1 VASPDQHVSSLAKQA
16 RELFVVHVGRA
27 LPELVKACETRLTA
41 GLDQMGPAREMQ
53 ERRDAWMAFQSSQT
67 TWLNQSRKA
76 LQRTL
81 LPRFNHSGNSTLSAP
96 GRLELIAEGVIDDQI
111 LASRLA
117 MRVLEKSSSELN
129 ELRLRIQHLEK
140 RQELPRGDVLL
151 PDVLARILVEQWV
164 DVQMT
169 REGWLQVQDGL
180 APVLAEKMLAA
191 YKAANEFLV
200 SSGVMKE
207 IDLQALV
214 KRAPGSRSSGPS
226 GASAPGKK
234 DATPKEGDSQNG
246 GGYQGGGGG
255 GGDYGGSEYGGQGGG
270 TDGPQGASMSGQNGG
285 YGGQGGGYGQGGQ
298 RGMDQ
303 GRPGASGGRGQ
314 EGGQAGGYGGQGGG
328 QGGGYGQDGQRGA
341 SQMRPGVRGQGGGG
355 QFGQGEQ
362 GQRDGPSSRGA
373 QSSSVMGVHDE
384 TRMLTGTS
392 PLARARMRAQGVVGR
407 LKRLLSERI
416 GGDFEAT
423 QLMESSPQL
432 QQAIQRMVPV
442 VQAESNAL
450 VGEAGTGSAPVA
462 MDATHVER
470 TAAAVRQRST
480 ELKQAAST
488 SSEKAT
494 IEVVALMFQSILAEE
509 RIPAAVRVWFARL
522 QIPVLRV
529 ALAEP
534 EFFSALQHPAR
545 RLIDRMG
552 SCVMGFEN
560 GVGAAALET
569 EIKRV
574 VQVIEQY
581 PETGRR
587 VFQLVYDEFQKFL
600 STYLSEQ
607 SNTRRYVSV
616 AQQVEQKE
624 TWSVQ
629 YTIELRKLLDE
640 VPVRDEIR
648 EFLFR
653 VWVEVLAVASVKYGI
668 KHEET
673 ASLKKVASE
682 LLWAASAKP
691 QRNDRARVIQQ
702 LPGLLQ
708 RLRQGMGLLG
718 YPAGMQDQYI
728 KSVSDTLADA
738 FMSRTEAIP
747 QESLDR
753 LSERL
758 AHLEDYLPEGGVGDL
773 DLDNES
779 IEMITGVDASNI
791 EVIKQGGSKPNEAM
805 RAWAVELQIG
815 SWFGLDHNGKYNNVQ
830 LAWRSERGQLY
841 LFVTNGGRCF
851 LIQATRVAAY
861 LQAGL
866 LVPSEDEAL
875 TVRATRDALAKL
887 DANPERLLN

>member
-1 VASPDQHVSSLAKQA
+1 LAKQA

-27 LPELVKACETRLTA
+27 LPDLVKACETRLATV
-41 GLDQMGPAREMQ
+41 LDQPGPAREMQ
-53 ERRDAWMAFQSSQT
+53 ERRDAWQAFQKCQT
-67 TWLNQSRKA
+67 TWLNQTRKA
-76 LQRTL
+76 LQRSL
-81 LPRFNHSGNSTLSAP
+81 LPRNGGSSSNALSMT
-96 GRLELIAEGVIDDQI
+96 GRLELLAEGAIDDQI

-117 MRVLEKSSSELN
+117 MRVLDLVSTELN
-129 ELRLRIQHLEK
+129 ELRLRVQHLEK

-151 PDVLARILVEQWV
+151 PDVVARLLVDQWL

-169 REGWLQVQDGL
+169 REGWVLVQDALSPAL
-180 APVLAEKMLAA
+180 AKSMLAS

-214 KRAPGSRSSGPS
+214 KRTPGSRSSGPAPVAAAGAGANTPPTHTDGGWS
-226 GASAPGKK
+226 GSGGHGGEGSGGSGHGPSAGSHGARGDVGGAAGASASNGRGG
-234 DATPKEGDSQNG
+234 ASESG
-246 GGYQGGGGG
+246 GGF
-255 GGDYGGSEYGGQGGG
+255 
-270 TDGPQGASMSGQNGG
+270 GASRPGQN
-285 YGGQGGGYGQGGQ
+285 
-298 RGMDQ
+298 
-303 GRPGASGGRGQ
+303 
-314 EGGQAGGYGGQGGG
+314 
-328 QGGGYGQDGQRGA
+328 
-341 SQMRPGVRGQGGGG
+341 
-355 QFGQGEQ
+355 
-362 GQRDGPSSRGA
+362 
-373 QSSSVMGVHDE
+373 SSVMGVHDE
-384 TRMLTGTS
+384 TRLMTHSS

-407 LKRLLSERI
+407 LRRLLMDKV

-423 QLMESSPQL
+423 QLMAPSPML
-432 QQAIQRMVPV
+432 QQVMQRVAP
-442 VQAESNAL
+442 EPISDGAL
-450 VGEAGTGSAPVA
+450 SSAGTGSSRGGMIY
-462 MDATHVER
+462 MDNTHVEKAATVLRQR
-470 TAAAVRQRST
+470 TA

-488 SSEKAT
+488 PTEKAT

-509 RIPAAVRVWFARL
+509 RIPPSVRVWFARL

-552 SCVMGFEN
+552 SCVMGFESN
-560 GVGAAALET
+560 VSSVALEA

-587 VFQLVYDEFQKFL
+587 VFQLVLDEFQKFL
-600 STYLSEQ
+600 SSFLSEQ
-607 SNTRRYVSV
+607 GSASRFVSV

-624 TWSVQ
+624 TLSVQ
-629 YTIELRKLLDE
+629 YTIELRKLLDDIA
-640 VPVRDEIR
+640 VRDEVR
-648 EFLFR
+648 EFLFK
-653 VWVEVLAVASVKYGI
+653 VWVEVLAVASVKYGL

-673 ASLKKVASE
+673 ASLKKVASD

-691 QRNDRARVIQQ
+691 NRNDRARVIQQ

-708 RLRQGMGLLG
+708 RLRQGMSLLG
-718 YPAGMQDQYI
+718 YTPAVQDQHI
-728 KSVSDTLADA
+728 KAVSDTLADA
-738 FMSRTEAIP
+738 FMSRTEAIS
-747 QESLDR
+747 QESLDK
-753 LSERL
+753 LSDRL
-758 AHLEDYLPEGGVGDL
+758 AHLEDYMPDSGVGDL

-791 EVIKQGGSKPNEAM
+791 EVIKHGGSQPNEAM

-815 SWFGLDHNGKYNNVQ
+815 SWFGLDHNGKLNSVQ
-830 LAWRSERGQLY
+830 FAWRSDRGQLY
-841 LFVTNGGRCF
+841 LFVTNAGRCF

-866 LVPSEDEAL
+866 LVPSEEEAL

-887 DANPERLLN
+887 DANPERLLG

>member
-1 VASPDQHVSSLAKQA
+1 MATSDQHVSSLAKQA

-27 LPELVKACETRLTA
+27 LPDLVKACETRLATA
-41 GLDQMGPAREMQ
+41 LDQPGPAREMQ
-53 ERRDAWMAFQSSQT
+53 ERRDAWLAFQKCHT

-76 LQRTL
+76 LQRSL
-81 LPRFNHSGNSTLSAP
+81 LPRHGITSANGLGVP
-96 GRLELIAEGVIDDQI
+96 SGRLELLAEGAIDDQI
-111 LASRLA
+111 MASRLA
-117 MRVLEKSSSELN
+117 MRVLDVASTELN
-129 ELRLRIQHLEK
+129 ELRLRVQHLEK
-140 RQELPRGDVLL
+140 RLELPRGDVLL
-151 PDVLARILVEQWV
+151 PDVVARLLVDQWL

-169 REGWLQVQDGL
+169 REGWTLVQDALSPAL
-180 APVLAEKMLAA
+180 AKSMLTS

-214 KRAPGSRSSGPS
+214 KRTPGSRSAGPAPAVNTALSSSDTGGGSGSVGVDGEAS
-226 GASAPGKK
+226 GAS
-234 DATPKEGDSQNG
+234 
-246 GGYQGGGGG
+246 
-255 GGDYGGSEYGGQGGG
+255 
-270 TDGPQGASMSGQNGG
+270 GG
-285 YGGQGGGYGQGGQ
+285 YGGAGASRAGAPNTGSLHSGRGSGSELGGGLGAS
-298 RGMDQ
+298 
-303 GRPGASGGRGQ
+303 RPGQ
-314 EGGQAGGYGGQGGG
+314 N
-328 QGGGYGQDGQRGA
+328 
-341 SQMRPGVRGQGGGG
+341 
-355 QFGQGEQ
+355 
-362 GQRDGPSSRGA
+362 SSA
-373 QSSSVMGVHDE
+373 MGVHDE
-384 TRMLTGTS
+384 TRLMTHSS

-407 LKRLLSERI
+407 LRRLLMDKV

-423 QLMESSPQL
+423 QLLPPSPML
-432 QQAIQRMVPV
+432 QQAMQRVEPEPV
-442 VQAESNAL
+442 SEGAMS
-450 VGEAGTGSAPVA
+450 GGMGSSRTGVVY
-462 MDATHVER
+462 MDNSHVEKAISVLRQR
-470 TAAAVRQRST
+470 TA
-480 ELKQAAST
+480 ELKQAANT
-488 SSEKAT
+488 PSEKAT

-509 RIPAAVRVWFARL
+509 RIPPSVRVWFARL

-552 SCVMGFEN
+552 SCVMGFESN
-560 GVGAAALET
+560 VSSVALEA

-587 VFQLVYDEFQKFL
+587 VFQLVLDEFQKFL

-607 SNTRRYVSV
+607 GSASRFVSV

-624 TWSVQ
+624 TLSVQ
-629 YTIELRKLLDE
+629 YTIELRKLLDDIM
-640 VPVRDEIR
+640 VRDEVR
-648 EFLFR
+648 DFLFK
-653 VWVEVLAVASVKYGI
+653 VWVEVLAVASVKYGL

-673 ASLKKVASE
+673 SSLKKVASD

-691 QRNDRARVIQQ
+691 NRNDRARVIQQ

-708 RLRQGMGLLG
+708 RLRQGMSLLG
-718 YPAGMQDQYI
+718 YSPGVQDQHI
-728 KSVSDTLADA
+728 KAVSDTLADA
-738 FMSRTEAIP
+738 FMSRTEAIS
-747 QESLDR
+747 QDSLDK

-758 AHLEDYLPEGGVGDL
+758 AHLEDYMPDSGVGDL

-791 EVIKQGGSKPNEAM
+791 EVIKQGGSQPNEAM

-815 SWFGLDHNGKYNNVQ
+815 AWFGLDHNGKLNSVQ

-841 LFVTNGGRCF
+841 LFVTNAGRCF

-866 LVPSEDEAL
+866 LVPSEEEAL

-887 DANPERLLN
+887 DANPERLLG

>member
-1 VASPDQHVSSLAKQA
+1 M
-16 RELFVVHVGRA
+16 VHVGRA
-27 LPELVKACETRLTA
+27 LPEIVKACDTRLTSI
-41 GLDQMGPAREMQ
+41 LDQAGSAREIQ
-53 ERRDAWMAFQSSQT
+53 ARRDAWTGFQKNQT
-67 TWLNQSRKA
+67 TWLNQSRKS

-81 LPRFNHSGNSTLSAP
+81 LPRFSNSGNPVSVS
-96 GRLELIAEGVIDDQI
+96 GQLELVAEGAIDDQI

-117 MRVLEKSSSELN
+117 MQVLDRSSTELN
-129 ELRLRIQHLEK
+129 ELRLRVQHLEG

-151 PDVLARILVEQWV
+151 PDVIARILVDQWL
-164 DVQMT
+164 DAHMT
-169 REGWLQVQDGL
+169 REAWTLVHDAMSPIL
-180 APVLAEKMLAA
+180 AAKLHDA

-200 SSGVMKE
+200 ASGVMKE

-214 KRAPGSRSSGPS
+214 KRMPGARSEGPAGAPRRELPPGMRP
-226 GASAPGKK
+226 ASAPGQAPRPAASA
-234 DATPKEGDSQNG
+234 DAGARS
-246 GGYQGGGGG
+246 
-255 GGDYGGSEYGGQGGG
+255 
-270 TDGPQGASMSGQNGG
+270 GPQSSG
-285 YGGQGGGYGQGGQ
+285 
-298 RGMDQ
+298 
-303 GRPGASGGRGQ
+303 
-314 EGGQAGGYGGQGGG
+314 
-328 QGGGYGQDGQRGA
+328 
-341 SQMRPGVRGQGGGG
+341 
-355 QFGQGEQ
+355 
-362 GQRDGPSSRGA
+362 
-373 QSSSVMGVHDE
+373 MGVNEE
-384 TRMLTGTS
+384 TRLMTGTS

-407 LKRLLSERI
+407 LKRMLMDRV

-423 QLMESSPQL
+423 QVLPPSPAL
-432 QQAIQRMVPV
+432 QQAMQRSMV
-442 VQAESNAL
+442 ASASGNAGL
-450 VGEAGTGSAPVA
+450 YVTGASGPAPVYV
-462 MDATHVER
+462 DATHVEK
-470 TAAAVRQRST
+470 AATVLRQRT
-480 ELKQAAST
+480 VELKQAAST
-488 SSEKAT
+488 PTEKAT

-509 RIPAAVRVWFARL
+509 RIPPSVRVWFARL

-552 SCVMGFEN
+552 SCVMGFESN
-560 GVGAAALET
+560 VSSAALEA

-587 VFQLVYDEFQKFL
+587 VFQLVFDEFQKFL

-607 SNTRRYVSV
+607 GSASRFVSV

-624 TWSVQ
+624 TLSVQ

-640 VPVRDEIR
+640 VPVRDEVR
-648 EFLFR
+648 DFLFK
-653 VWVEVLAVASVKYGI
+653 VWVDVLAVASVKYGLR
-668 KHEET
+668 HEET
-673 ASLKKVASE
+673 AALKQVASD

-691 QRNDRARVIQQ
+691 NRNDRARVIQQ

-718 YPAGMQDQYI
+718 FPSGMQDQHI

-738 FMSRTEAIP
+738 FMSRTEAIS
-747 QESLDR
+747 QESLDN

-758 AHLEDYLPEGGVGDL
+758 ANLEDYLPANGVGDL
-773 DLDNES
+773 ELDSES
-779 IEMITGVDASNI
+779 IEMITGVDAGNI
-791 EVIKQGGSKPNEAM
+791 EVINQGGSQPNEAM

-815 SWFGLDHNGKYNNVQ
+815 SWFGLDHNGKLNSVQ

-851 LIQATRVAAY
+851 LVQANRVAAY

-866 LVPSEDEAL
+866 LVPSEEEAL

>member
-27 LPELVKACETRLTA
+27 LPELVKACESRLA
-41 GLDQMGPAREMQ
+41 AVLDQPGPAREMQ
-53 ERRDAWMAFQSSQT
+53 ERRDAWMAFTKNQT
-67 TWLNQSRKA
+67 AWLNNSRKA

-81 LPRFNHSGNSTLSAP
+81 LPRFTPSGGSPLSAP
-96 GRLELIAEGVIDDQI
+96 GRLELLAEGAIDDQI
-111 LASRLA
+111 MASRLA
-117 MRVLEKSSSELN
+117 MRVLDLSSTELN

-151 PDVLARILVEQWV
+151 PDVTARILVDQWL
-164 DVQMT
+164 DVQMS
-169 REGWLQVQDGL
+169 REGWQLVQDAL
-180 APVLAEKMLAA
+180 APVLSKKMLEA

-207 IDLQALV
+207 IDLNALV
-214 KRAPGSRSSGPS
+214 KRVPGSRSSGGPS
-226 GASAPGKK
+226 AARSGKESDTQPPGQE
-234 DATPKEGDSQNG
+234 PGGVGHGGD
-246 GGYQGGGGG
+246 GGGG
-255 GGDYGGSEYGGQGGG
+255 
-270 TDGPQGASMSGQNGG
+270 AS
-285 YGGQGGGYGQGGQ
+285 
-298 RGMDQ
+298 
-303 GRPGASGGRGQ
+303 GASGG
-314 EGGQAGGYGGQGGG
+314 AGGGAWSGDAGGG
-328 QGGGYGQDGQRGA
+328 SSGGGRGGPV
-341 SQMRPGVRGQGGGG
+341 SQTGGARGGV
-355 QFGQGEQ
+355 
-362 GQRDGPSSRGA
+362 A
-373 QSSSVMGVHDE
+373 SSVMGVHDE
-384 TRMLTGTS
+384 TRLMTSSS

-407 LKRLLSERI
+407 LKRMLIDRV

-423 QLMESSPQL
+423 QILETSPRL
-432 QQAIQRMVPV
+432 RQAIQHVAPAVVHDVPMP
-442 VQAESNAL
+442 
-450 VGEAGTGSAPVA
+450 TGSGSGPVS
-462 MDATHVER
+462 MDAGHVER
-470 TAAAVRQRST
+470 AAVALRQRTT

-488 SSEKAT
+488 PTEKAI

-509 RIPAAVRVWFARL
+509 RIPPSVRVWFARL

-552 SCVMGFEN
+552 SCVLGFESN
-560 GVGAAALET
+560 VSSAALEA

-587 VFQLVYDEFQKFL
+587 VFQLVFDEFQKFL

-607 SNTRRYVSV
+607 GSASRFVSV

-624 TWSVQ
+624 TLSVQ
-629 YTIELRKLLDE
+629 YTIELRKLLDD

-648 EFLFR
+648 EFLFK
-653 VWVEVLAVASVKYGI
+653 VWVEVLAVASVKYGL

-673 ASLKKVASE
+673 ASLKRVASD

-691 QRNDRARVIQQ
+691 NRNDRARVIQQ
-702 LPGLLQ
+702 LPSLLQ

-718 YPAGMQDQYI
+718 YPPGLQDTHI

-747 QESLDR
+747 QESLDK
-753 LSERL
+753 LSDRL
-758 AHLEDYLPEGGVGDL
+758 AHLEDYLPESGVGDL

-791 EVIKQGGSKPNEAM
+791 EVIRHGGSQPNEAM

-815 SWFGLDHNGKYNNVQ
+815 SWFGLDHNGKLNSVQ
-830 LAWRSERGQLY
+830 LAWRSKHGQLY

-866 LVPSEDEAL
+866 LVPSEEEAL
-875 TVRATRDALAKL
+875 TVRATRAALAKL
-887 DANPERLLN
+887 DANPERLLT

>member
-1 VASPDQHVSSLAKQA
+1 MSLPDQHVSSLAKQA

-27 LPELVKACETRLTA
+27 LPEVVKACDTRLATI
-41 GLDQMGPAREMQ
+41 LDQAGPAREMQ
-53 ERRDAWMAFQSSQT
+53 ERRDAWLAFQKNQT
-67 TWLNQSRKA
+67 TWLNQSRKV

-81 LPRFNHSGNSTLSAP
+81 LPQAASDSLARNEP
-96 GRLELIAEGVIDDQI
+96 GRLELMAEGAMDDQI

-117 MRVLEKSSSELN
+117 MRVLDQASTELN

-151 PDVLARILVEQWV
+151 PDVVTRILVDQWL
-164 DVQMT
+164 DAQMT
-169 REGWLQVQDGL
+169 REGWLLVQDAL
-180 APVLAEKMLAA
+180 APMLAKRMHEA
-191 YKAANEFLV
+191 YQAANELLV
-200 SSGVMKE
+200 SSGVMEK

-214 KRAPGSRSSGPS
+214 RRAPGSRSNAPAGGDAAAQGADGESRGGATDPYGPGS
-226 GASAPGKK
+226 GAAP
-234 DATPKEGDSQNG
+234 
-246 GGYQGGGGG
+246 
-255 GGDYGGSEYGGQGGG
+255 
-270 TDGPQGASMSGQNGG
+270 
-285 YGGQGGGYGQGGQ
+285 
-298 RGMDQ
+298 
-303 GRPGASGGRGQ
+303 ASGGVRSPGSRD
-314 EGGQAGGYGGQGGG
+314 A
-328 QGGGYGQDGQRGA
+328 QRSG
-341 SQMRPGVRGQGGGG
+341 M
-355 QFGQGEQ
+355 
-362 GQRDGPSSRGA
+362 
-373 QSSSVMGVHDE
+373 SSSAMGVHEE
-384 TRMLTGTS
+384 TRMMTSTS

-407 LKRLLSERI
+407 LKRMLIDRV

-423 QLMESSPQL
+423 QLLPPSPHL
-432 QQAIQRMVPV
+432 VQAMQRLAPV
-442 VQAESNAL
+442 VS
-450 VGEAGTGSAPVA
+450 VDAGLPQTGSTGSGAVYA
-462 MDATHVER
+462 DASHVER
-470 TAAAVRQRST
+470 AATALRQRT
-480 ELKQAAST
+480 VELKQAAET
-488 SSEKAT
+488 PTEKAT

-509 RIPAAVRVWFARL
+509 RIPATVRVWFARL

-552 SCVMGFEN
+552 SCVMGFESN
-560 GVGAAALET
+560 VTSTALEM

-587 VFQLVYDEFQKFL
+587 VFQLVFDEFQKFL

-607 SNTRRYVSV
+607 GSASRFVSV

-624 TWSVQ
+624 TLSVQ
-629 YTIELRKLLDE
+629 YTIELRKLLDDL
-640 VPVRDEIR
+640 PVRDEVR
-648 EFLFR
+648 QFLFK
-653 VWVEVLAVASVKYGI
+653 VWVEVLAVASVKFGL

-673 ASLKKVASE
+673 TSLKRVASD

-691 QRNDRARVIQQ
+691 NRNDRARVIQQ
-702 LPGLLQ
+702 LPSILQ

-718 YPAGMQDQYI
+718 YPAGLQDQHI

-738 FMSRTEAIP
+738 FMSRTEPIS
-747 QESLDR
+747 QESLDK

-758 AHLEDYLPEGGVGDL
+758 ANLEDFLPESGTGDL

-779 IEMITGVDASNI
+779 IEMITGVDSSNI
-791 EVIKQGGSKPNEAM
+791 EVIRHGGSQPNEAM

-815 SWFGLDHNGKYNNVQ
+815 SWFGLDHNGKLNSVQ
-830 LAWRSERGQLY
+830 LAWRSDRGQLY
-841 LFVTNGGRCF
+841 MFVTNSGRCF
-851 LIQATRVAAY
+851 LVQASRVAAY

-887 DANPERLLN
+887 DANPERLLS

>member
-1 VASPDQHVSSLAKQA
+1 VVSPDQHVSSLAKQA

-41 GLDQMGPAREMQ
+41 LVDVPGPAREVQ
-53 ERRDAWMAFQSSQT
+53 ERRDAWMAFNKSQT
-67 TWLNQSRKA
+67 TWLNSSRKA

-81 LPRFNHSGNSTLSAP
+81 LPRFSPSGGSPLSAP
-96 GRLELIAEGVIDDQI
+96 GRLELLAEGAIDDQI
-111 LASRLA
+111 MASRLA
-117 MRVLEKSSSELN
+117 MRVLDLSSTELN

-151 PDVLARILVEQWV
+151 PDVTARILVDQWL
-164 DVQMT
+164 DAQMS
-169 REGWLQVQDGL
+169 REGWQLVLDAL
-180 APVLAEKMLAA
+180 APVMAQKMLEA

-207 IDLQALV
+207 IDLNALV
-214 KRAPGSRSSGPS
+214 KRAPGSRTGGGP
-226 GASAPGKK
+226 GAQDDASAP
-234 DATPKEGDSQNG
+234 DSGG
-246 GGYQGGGGG
+246 GGYAADSVRGGRAGPGSGHAGASRSGAMSAQGTAS
-255 GGDYGGSEYGGQGGG
+255 GSRGG
-270 TDGPQGASMSGQNGG
+270 TA
-285 YGGQGGGYGQGGQ
+285 
-298 RGMDQ
+298 
-303 GRPGASGGRGQ
+303 
-314 EGGQAGGYGGQGGG
+314 
-328 QGGGYGQDGQRGA
+328 
-341 SQMRPGVRGQGGGG
+341 
-355 QFGQGEQ
+355 
-362 GQRDGPSSRGA
+362 
-373 QSSSVMGVHDE
+373 SSVMGVHDE
-384 TRMLTGTS
+384 TRLMTSAS

-407 LKRLLSERI
+407 LKRLLIDRV

-423 QLMESSPQL
+423 QILETSPRL
-432 QQAIQRMVPV
+432 RQAMQEVAPAVLNDVPMPTGAGGASV
-442 VQAESNAL
+442 V
-450 VGEAGTGSAPVA
+450 
-462 MDATHVER
+462 MDASHVER
-470 TAAAVRQRST
+470 AATALRQRTS
-480 ELKQAAST
+480 ELKQAAAT
-488 SSEKAT
+488 PTEKAT

-509 RIPAAVRVWFARL
+509 RIPASVRVWFARL

-552 SCVMGFEN
+552 SCVMGFESN
-560 GVGAAALET
+560 VSSVALEG

-607 SNTRRYVSV
+607 GNAGRVVSV

-624 TWSVQ
+624 TLSVQ
-629 YTIELRKLLDE
+629 YTIELRKLLDD

-648 EFLFR
+648 EFLFK
-653 VWVEVLAVASVKYGI
+653 VWVEVLAVASVKYGL

-673 ASLKKVASE
+673 ASLKRVASE

-691 QRNDRARVIQQ
+691 NRNDRARVIQQ
-702 LPGLLQ
+702 LPSLLQ

-718 YPAGMQDQYI
+718 YPPGLQDTHI
-728 KSVSDTLADA
+728 KGVSDTLADA

-747 QESLDR
+747 QESLDK
-753 LSERL
+753 LAERL
-758 AHLEDYLPEGGVGDL
+758 AHLEDYLPEGGIGDL

-791 EVIKQGGSKPNEAM
+791 EVIRTGGSQPNEAM
-805 RAWAVELQIG
+805 RAWAAELQIG
-815 SWFGLDHNGKYNNVQ
+815 AWFGLDHNGRLNSVQ
-830 LAWRSERGQLY
+830 LAWRSTQGQLY
-841 LFVTNGGRCF
+841 LFVTGSGRCY

-866 LVPSEDEAL
+866 LVPSEEEAL
-875 TVRATRDALAKL
+875 TVRATRAALAKL
-887 DANPERLLN
+887 DANPERLVA

>member
-1 VASPDQHVSSLAKQA
+1 MASPDQHVSSLAKQA

-27 LPELVKACETRLTA
+27 LPELVKACETRLGA
-41 GLDQMGPAREMQ
+41 VLDQSGPAREMQ
-53 ERRDAWMAFQSSQT
+53 ERRDAWMAFTKNQT
-67 TWLNQSRKA
+67 AWLNNSRKA

-81 LPRFNHSGNSTLSAP
+81 LPRFSASGGSPLSAP
-96 GRLELIAEGVIDDQI
+96 GRLELLAEGAIDDQI
-111 LASRLA
+111 MASRLA
-117 MRVLEKSSSELN
+117 MRVLDLSSTELN

-140 RQELPRGDVLL
+140 RQERPRGDVLL
-151 PDVLARILVEQWV
+151 PDVTARILVDQWL
-164 DVQMT
+164 DVQMS
-169 REGWLQVQDGL
+169 REGWQLVQDAL
-180 APVLAEKMLAA
+180 APVLAKKMLEA

-207 IDLQALV
+207 IDLNALV
-214 KRAPGSRSSGPS
+214 KRVPGSRSSGGPR
-226 GASAPGKK
+226 GGKEA
-234 DATPKEGDSQNG
+234 DGSLPAQDQGV
-246 GGYQGGGGG
+246 GGGGG
-255 GGDYGGSEYGGQGGG
+255 AGASSSFGGPGSGSSGGG
-270 TDGPQGASMSGQNGG
+270 TGA
-285 YGGQGGGYGQGGQ
+285 
-298 RGMDQ
+298 
-303 GRPGASGGRGQ
+303 ASQMGGGRG
-314 EGGQAGGYGGQGGG
+314 GMA
-328 QGGGYGQDGQRGA
+328 
-341 SQMRPGVRGQGGGG
+341 
-355 QFGQGEQ
+355 
-362 GQRDGPSSRGA
+362 
-373 QSSSVMGVHDE
+373 SSVMGVHDE
-384 TRMLTGTS
+384 TRLMTSSS

-407 LKRLLSERI
+407 LKRMLIDRV

-423 QLMESSPQL
+423 QLIETSPRL
-432 QQAIQRMVPV
+432 RQAIQHVAPSVVHDVPMPTGSGGGPV
-442 VQAESNAL
+442 VMD
-450 VGEAGTGSAPVA
+450 SA
-462 MDATHVER
+462 HVER
-470 TAAAVRQRST
+470 AAVALRQRT
-480 ELKQAAST
+480 AELKQAAST
-488 SSEKAT
+488 PTEKAI

-509 RIPAAVRVWFARL
+509 RIPPSIRVWFARL

-552 SCVMGFEN
+552 SCVMGFESN
-560 GVGAAALET
+560 VSSAALEA

-587 VFQLVYDEFQKFL
+587 VFQLVFDEFQKFL

-607 SNTRRYVSV
+607 GSASRFVSV

-624 TWSVQ
+624 TLSVQ
-629 YTIELRKLLDE
+629 YTIELRKLLDDM
-640 VPVRDEIR
+640 PVRDEIR
-648 EFLFR
+648 EFLFK
-653 VWVEVLAVASVKYGI
+653 VWVEVLAVASVKYGL

-673 ASLKKVASE
+673 ASLKRVASD

-691 QRNDRARVIQQ
+691 NRNDRARVIQQ

-718 YPAGMQDQYI
+718 YPPGLQDTHI

-747 QESLDR
+747 QESLDK
-753 LSERL
+753 LSDRL
-758 AHLEDYLPEGGVGDL
+758 AHLEDYLPESGVGDL

-791 EVIKQGGSKPNEAM
+791 EVIRHGGSQPNEAM

-815 SWFGLDHNGKYNNVQ
+815 AWFGLDHNGKLNSVQ
-830 LAWRSERGQLY
+830 LAWRSQRGQLY

-851 LIQATRVAAY
+851 LVQANRVAAY

-875 TVRATRDALAKL
+875 TVRATRAALAKL
-887 DANPERLLN
+887 DANPERLLT

>member
-1 VASPDQHVSSLAKQA
+1 VSPPDQHVSSLAKQA

-27 LPELVKACETRLTA
+27 LPEIVKACDTRLTSV
-41 GLDQMGPAREMQ
+41 LDQAGPAREIQ
-53 ERRDAWMAFQSSQT
+53 ARRDAWTAFQKNQT
-67 TWLNQSRKA
+67 TWLNQSRKS

-81 LPRFNHSGNSTLSAP
+81 LPRFSNSGNPVSVS
-96 GRLELIAEGVIDDQI
+96 GQLELVAEGAIDDQI

-117 MRVLEKSSSELN
+117 MQVLDRSSTELN
-129 ELRLRIQHLEK
+129 ELRLRVQHLEG

-151 PDVLARILVEQWV
+151 PDVIARILVDQWL
-164 DVQMT
+164 DAHMT
-169 REGWLQVQDGL
+169 REAWTLVHDAMSPIL
-180 APVLAEKMLAA
+180 ASKLHEA

-200 SSGVMKE
+200 ASGVMKE

-214 KRAPGSRSSGPS
+214 KRVPGTRSEGSAGAPPKRDLPPGMRPAGQGPS
-226 GASAPGKK
+226 AQA
-234 DATPKEGDSQNG
+234 
-246 GGYQGGGGG
+246 
-255 GGDYGGSEYGGQGGG
+255 
-270 TDGPQGASMSGQNGG
+270 QGA
-285 YGGQGGGYGQGGQ
+285 
-298 RGMDQ
+298 
-303 GRPGASGGRGQ
+303 RPGAN
-314 EGGQAGGYGGQGGG
+314 GQAS
-328 QGGGYGQDGQRGA
+328 GA
-341 SQMRPGVRGQGGGG
+341 GSD
-355 QFGQGEQ
+355 FGAGA
-362 GQRDGPSSRGA
+362 GRSGP
-373 QSSSVMGVHDE
+373 QSSGMGVHDE
-384 TRMLTGTS
+384 TRLMTGTS

-407 LKRLLSERI
+407 LKRMLMDRV

-423 QLMESSPQL
+423 QVMPPSPGL
-432 QQAIQRMVPV
+432 QQAMQRSMV
-442 VQAESNAL
+442 ASSSANAGL
-450 VGEAGTGSAPVA
+450 YVTGASGPAPVYV
-462 MDATHVER
+462 DATHVEK
-470 TAAAVRQRST
+470 AATVLRQRT
-480 ELKQAAST
+480 VELKQAAST
-488 SSEKAT
+488 PTEKAT

-509 RIPAAVRVWFARL
+509 RIPPSVRVWFARL

-552 SCVMGFEN
+552 SCVMGFESN
-560 GVGAAALET
+560 VSSAALEA

-587 VFQLVYDEFQKFL
+587 VFQLVFDEFQKFL

-607 SNTRRYVSV
+607 GSASRFVSV

-624 TWSVQ
+624 TLSVQ

-640 VPVRDEIR
+640 VPVRDEVR
-648 EFLFR
+648 DFLFK
-653 VWVEVLAVASVKYGI
+653 VWVDVLAVASVKYGLR
-668 KHEET
+668 HEET
-673 ASLKKVASE
+673 AALKQVASD

-691 QRNDRARVIQQ
+691 NRNDRARVIQQ

-718 YPAGMQDQYI
+718 FPSGMQDQHI

-738 FMSRTEAIP
+738 FMSRTESIS
-747 QESLDR
+747 QESLDN

-758 AHLEDYLPEGGVGDL
+758 ANLEDYLPANGVGDL
-773 DLDNES
+773 ELDSES
-779 IEMITGVDASNI
+779 IEMITGVDAGNI
-791 EVIKQGGSKPNEAM
+791 EVINQGGSQPNEAM
-805 RAWAVELQIG
+805 RAWAVELHIG
-815 SWFGLDHNGKYNNVQ
+815 SWFGLDHNGKLNSVQ

-851 LIQATRVAAY
+851 LIQSNRVAAY

-866 LVPSEDEAL
+866 LVPSEEEAL

>member
-1 VASPDQHVSSLAKQA
+1 VATTDQHVSSLAKQA

-27 LPELVKACETRLTA
+27 LPDLVKACDTRLNA
-41 GLDQMGPAREMQ
+41 ILDQAGPAREMQ
-53 ERRDAWMAFQSSQT
+53 ERRDAWMAFQKCQT
-67 TWLNQSRKA
+67 TWLNQCRKA
-76 LQRTL
+76 MQRSL
-81 LPRFNHSGNSTLSAP
+81 LPRLSHGSNTTLTMP
-96 GRLELIAEGVIDDQI
+96 GRLELLAEGAIDDQI

-117 MRVLEKSSSELN
+117 MRVLDVVSTELN
-129 ELRLRIQHLEK
+129 ELRLRVQHLEK

-151 PDVLARILVEQWV
+151 PDVVARILVDQWL

-169 REGWLQVQDGL
+169 REGWALVQE
-180 APVLAEKMLAA
+180 AISPVLAKSMLAS

-214 KRAPGSRSSGPS
+214 KRAPGSRSSGPAPS
-226 GASAPGKK
+226 AGKGAA
-234 DATPKEGDSQNG
+234 AEGDSGFSGAG
-246 GGYQGGGGG
+246 G
-255 GGDYGGSEYGGQGGG
+255 
-270 TDGPQGASMSGQNGG
+270 A
-285 YGGQGGGYGQGGQ
+285 
-298 RGMDQ
+298 
-303 GRPGASGGRGQ
+303 ASGG
-314 EGGQAGGYGGQGGG
+314 GGG
-328 QGGGYGQDGQRGA
+328 QGGD
-341 SQMRPGVRGQGGGG
+341 QGGGG
-355 QFGQGEQ
+355 SGAG
-362 GQRDGPSSRGA
+362 GAGSGAGHAGRSGGGAGGMGGTGGGGGVGTHGGGA
-373 QSSSVMGVHDE
+373 QGGLAGGGRGGTADGRGGTGFSPSQPGRPSTSMGVHDE
-384 TRMLTGTS
+384 TRLMTHSS

-407 LKRLLSERI
+407 LRRLLMDKV

-423 QLMESSPQL
+423 QLLPPSPRL
-432 QQAIQRMVPV
+432 QQAMEQVAPIPVPDSAVSVGVGSSRSGMVYTDN
-442 VQAESNAL
+442 S
-450 VGEAGTGSAPVA
+450 
-462 MDATHVER
+462 HVER
-470 TAAAVRQRST
+470 AATVLRQRT
-480 ELKQAAST
+480 AELKQAANT
-488 SSEKAT
+488 PSEKAT

-509 RIPAAVRVWFARL
+509 RIPPSVRVWFARL

-552 SCVMGFEN
+552 SCVMGFESN
-560 GVGAAALET
+560 VSSVALEA

-587 VFQLVYDEFQKFL
+587 VFQLVLDEFQKFL

-607 SNTRRYVSV
+607 GSASRFVSV

-624 TWSVQ
+624 TLSVQ
-629 YTIELRKLLDE
+629 YTIELRKLLDDIA
-640 VPVRDEIR
+640 VRDEVR
-648 EFLFR
+648 EFLFK
-653 VWVEVLAVASVKYGI
+653 VWVEVLAVASVKYGL

-673 ASLKKVASE
+673 TSLKRVASD

-691 QRNDRARVIQQ
+691 NRNDRARVIQQ

-708 RLRQGMGLLG
+708 RLRQGMTLLG
-718 YPAGMQDQYI
+718 YSPGVQDQHI

-738 FMSRTEAIP
+738 FMSRTEAIS
-747 QESLDR
+747 QDSLDK

-758 AHLEDYLPEGGVGDL
+758 AHLEEYLPDSGVGDL

-791 EVIKQGGSKPNEAM
+791 EVIKQGGSQPNEAM

-815 SWFGLDHNGKYNNVQ
+815 SWFGLDHNGKLNSVQ
-830 LAWRSERGQLY
+830 FAWRSDRGQLY
-841 LFVTNGGRCF
+841 LFVTNTGRCF

-866 LVPSEDEAL
+866 LVPSEEEAL

-887 DANPERLLN
+887 DANPERLLG

>member
-1 VASPDQHVSSLAKQA
+1 VSPPDQHVSSLAKQA

-27 LPELVKACETRLTA
+27 LPEIVKACDTRLTSV
-41 GLDQMGPAREMQ
+41 LDQAGSARDIQ
-53 ERRDAWMAFQSSQT
+53 ARRDAWTAFQKNQT
-67 TWLNQSRKA
+67 TWLNQSRKS

-81 LPRFNHSGNSTLSAP
+81 LPRFSNSGNPVSVS
-96 GRLELIAEGVIDDQI
+96 GQLELVAEGAIDDQI

-117 MRVLEKSSSELN
+117 MQVLDRSSTELN
-129 ELRLRIQHLEK
+129 ELRLRVQHLEG

-151 PDVLARILVEQWV
+151 PDVIARILVDQWL
-164 DVQMT
+164 DAHMT
-169 REGWLQVQDGL
+169 REAWTLVHDAMSPIL
-180 APVLAEKMLAA
+180 ASKLHEA

-200 SSGVMKE
+200 ASGVMKE

-214 KRAPGSRSSGPS
+214 KRMPGTRSEGPAGTPPRRDLPPGMRPVSPQGQGARADAGAVGSDFGAGSGRSGPHSSG
-226 GASAPGKK
+226 
-234 DATPKEGDSQNG
+234 
-246 GGYQGGGGG
+246 
-255 GGDYGGSEYGGQGGG
+255 
-270 TDGPQGASMSGQNGG
+270 
-285 YGGQGGGYGQGGQ
+285 
-298 RGMDQ
+298 
-303 GRPGASGGRGQ
+303 
-314 EGGQAGGYGGQGGG
+314 
-328 QGGGYGQDGQRGA
+328 
-341 SQMRPGVRGQGGGG
+341 
-355 QFGQGEQ
+355 
-362 GQRDGPSSRGA
+362 
-373 QSSSVMGVHDE
+373 MGVNEE
-384 TRMLTGTS
+384 TRLMTGTS

-407 LKRLLSERI
+407 LKRMLMDRV

-423 QLMESSPQL
+423 QVMPPSPGL
-432 QQAIQRMVPV
+432 QQAMQRSMV
-442 VQAESNAL
+442 ATSSGNAGL
-450 VGEAGTGSAPVA
+450 YVTGGSGPAPVYV
-462 MDATHVER
+462 DATHVER
-470 TAAAVRQRST
+470 AATVLRQRT
-480 ELKQAAST
+480 VELKQAAST
-488 SSEKAT
+488 PTEKAT

-509 RIPAAVRVWFARL
+509 RIPPSVRVWFARL

-552 SCVMGFEN
+552 SCVMGFESN
-560 GVGAAALET
+560 VSSAALEA

-587 VFQLVYDEFQKFL
+587 VFQLVFDEFQKFL

-607 SNTRRYVSV
+607 GSASRFVSV

-624 TWSVQ
+624 TLSVQ

-640 VPVRDEIR
+640 VPVRDEVR
-648 EFLFR
+648 DFLFK
-653 VWVEVLAVASVKYGI
+653 VWVDVLAVASVKYGLR
-668 KHEET
+668 HEET
-673 ASLKKVASE
+673 AALKQVASD

-691 QRNDRARVIQQ
+691 NRNDRARVIQQ

-718 YPAGMQDQYI
+718 FPPGMQDQHI

-738 FMSRTEAIP
+738 FMSRTEAIS
-747 QESLDR
+747 QESLDN

-758 AHLEDYLPEGGVGDL
+758 ANLEDYLPANGVGDL
-773 DLDNES
+773 ELDSES
-779 IEMITGVDASNI
+779 IEMITGVDAGNI
-791 EVIKQGGSKPNEAM
+791 EVINQGGSQPNEAM

-815 SWFGLDHNGKYNNVQ
+815 SWFGLDHNGKLNSVQ

-851 LIQATRVAAY
+851 LVQSNRVAAY

-866 LVPSEDEAL
+866 LVPSEEEAL

>member
-1 VASPDQHVSSLAKQA
+1 MASPDQHVSSLAKQA

-27 LPELVKACETRLTA
+27 LPELVKACETRLA
-41 GLDQMGPAREMQ
+41 AVLDQPGPAREMQ
-53 ERRDAWMAFQSSQT
+53 ERRDAWMAFTKNQAA
-67 TWLNQSRKA
+67 WLNNSRKA

-81 LPRFNHSGNSTLSAP
+81 LPRFTPSGGSPLSSP
-96 GRLELIAEGVIDDQI
+96 GRLELLAEGAIDDQI
-111 LASRLA
+111 MASRLA
-117 MRVLEKSSSELN
+117 MRVLDLSSTELN

-151 PDVLARILVEQWV
+151 PDVMARILVDQWL
-164 DVQMT
+164 DVQMS
-169 REGWLQVQDGL
+169 REGWQLVQDAL
-180 APVLAEKMLAA
+180 APVLSKKMLEA

-207 IDLQALV
+207 IDLNALV
-214 KRAPGSRSSGPS
+214 KRVPGSRSSGGP
-226 GASAPGKK
+226 ASARTGKE
-234 DATPKEGDSQNG
+234 AGNQPAGQE
-246 GGYQGGGGG
+246 QGGGGHGGDAG
-255 GGDYGGSEYGGQGGG
+255 GGGAPGPTGGSGW
-270 TDGPQGASMSGQNGG
+270 SGDTG
-285 YGGQGGGYGQGGQ
+285 
-298 RGMDQ
+298 
-303 GRPGASGGRGQ
+303 SGGRASAASPM
-314 EGGQAGGYGGQGGG
+314 GGARGGM
-328 QGGGYGQDGQRGA
+328 A
-341 SQMRPGVRGQGGGG
+341 
-355 QFGQGEQ
+355 
-362 GQRDGPSSRGA
+362 
-373 QSSSVMGVHDE
+373 SSVMGVHDE
-384 TRMLTGTS
+384 TRLMTSSS

-407 LKRLLSERI
+407 LKRMLIDRV

-423 QLMESSPQL
+423 QILETSPRL
-432 QQAIQRMVPV
+432 RQAIQHVAPAVVHDVPMP
-442 VQAESNAL
+442 
-450 VGEAGTGSAPVA
+450 TGSGSGPVA
-462 MDATHVER
+462 MDAGHVER
-470 TAAAVRQRST
+470 AAVALRQRTT

-488 SSEKAT
+488 PTEKAI

-509 RIPAAVRVWFARL
+509 RIPPSVRVWFARL

-552 SCVMGFEN
+552 SCVLGFESN
-560 GVGAAALET
+560 VSSAALEA

-587 VFQLVYDEFQKFL
+587 VFQLVFDEFQKFL

-607 SNTRRYVSV
+607 GSASRFVSV

-624 TWSVQ
+624 TLSVQ
-629 YTIELRKLLDE
+629 YTIELRKLLDD

-648 EFLFR
+648 EFLFK
-653 VWVEVLAVASVKYGI
+653 VWVEVLAVASVKYGL

-673 ASLKKVASE
+673 ASLKRVASD

-691 QRNDRARVIQQ
+691 NRNDRARVIQQ
-702 LPGLLQ
+702 LPSLLQ

-718 YPAGMQDQYI
+718 YPPGLQDTHI
-728 KSVSDTLADA
+728 KAVSDTLADA

-747 QESLDR
+747 QESLDK
-753 LSERL
+753 LSDRL
-758 AHLEDYLPEGGVGDL
+758 AHLEDYLPESGVGDL

-791 EVIKQGGSKPNEAM
+791 EVIRHGGSQPNEAM
-805 RAWAVELQIG
+805 RAWALELQIG
-815 SWFGLDHNGKYNNVQ
+815 SWFGLDHNGKLNSVQ
-830 LAWRSERGQLY
+830 LAWRSKHGQLY

-875 TVRATRDALAKL
+875 TVRATRAALAKL
-887 DANPERLLN
+887 DANPERLLT